1 MLKTRVITAM
11 VMLAVLLSSLY
22 SGSNLVINIVCTLGF
37 AAACWE
43 SGRLFGHRY
52 VIPTAVVLAALF
64 FWTVLNVVDIKS
76 WAWGL
81 GIHGLGCAVLILLF
95 IPSLKFELPKLTGML
110 NLLFSASYL
119 ISIFACFLAIRIF
132 FAATGS
138 QPLFLLSVMAIV
150 WVADSGAYFFGKA
163 FGRHKLAP
171 VISPGKSWEG
181 AIGGWLCVLFFGVMC
196 TQVSFLSFTFPNAL
210 KHALGW
216 TGFFLLLTLLT
227 AVGVI
232 GDLIESQL
240 KRRAQVKDSSHL
252 LPGHGGVLDR
262 IDSLIFV
269 MPMAYLIFSV
279 MWVKNFG
286 GFLD

>member
-1 MLKTRVITAM
+1 MLKTRVITAI
-11 VMLAVLLSSLY
+11 VILAVLLSSLY
-22 SGSNLVINIVCTLGF
+22 LGSVLLINILCTVGF

-64 FWTVLNVVDIKS
+64 FWTVFNDVDIKS
-76 WAWGL
+76 GFWGL
-81 GIHGLGCAVLILLF
+81 GVHGLACLALIVLF
-95 IPSLKFELPKLTGML
+95 IPSLKFELPKLRGRL

-119 ISIFACFLAIRIF
+119 ISIFACFLAIRTF
-132 FAATGS
+132 FASTGS
-138 QPLFLLSVMAIV
+138 EPLFLLSVMALV
-150 WVADSGAYFFGKA
+150 WVADSAAYFFGKA

-181 AIGGWLCVLFFGVMC
+181 AIGGWLCVLLFGVMC

-210 KHALGW
+210 KHALDW
-216 TGFFLLLTLLT
+216 SGFFLLLTLLT

-240 KRRAQVKDSSHL
+240 KRRAKVKDSSHL

-262 IDSLIFV
+262 IDSLIFF
-269 MPMAYLIFSV
+269 MPMANLIHTL
-279 MWVKNFG
+279 MWVKHFG
-286 GFLD
+286 GLLN